1 MKLQYFDILFQFKI
15 QKKTWILHISKEYK
29 SQSYSSFL
37 HLVSMKIGSLNKKIY
52 SRKKCIKTED
62 GCDLSSIIIKKSCR
76 LCSDQE

>member
-52 SRKKCIKTED
+52 SRKKMHKNWRWMW
-62 GCDLSSIIIKKSCR
+62 SK
-76 LCSDQE
+76 